1 MRFKNW
7 HIGKIMGIRA
17 PQLVRSFCACII
29 IVLFA
34 RAAFAQSDADV
45 VNKSGNPL
53 NPVTAFNI
61 RNYYTPGVLGDANP
75 FLGRRCSSWRNS
87 KTT

>member
-1 MRFKNW
+1 MD
-7 HIGKIMGIRA
+7 IRA
-17 PQLVRSFCACII
+17 RQLVGSFCASII

-34 RAAFAQSDADV
+34 LAAFAQSDPDV
-45 VNKSGNPL
+45 VNKSSNPL
-53 NPVTAFNI
+53 NPVTAFSI

-75 FLGRRCSSWRNS
+75 FLGRRRSSWRDS